1 MVCAALI
8 TVSGLTS
15 LSDEVSGA
23 LQTCVPADAD
33 WIDVAPTGADGF
45 FQSPSGDMF
54 YPVDVSQKNDR
65 DIIETEHKN
74 HDFAATALG
83 AANRWGLRPAW
94 IRVTTGKDISLL
106 QANALQEG
114 QVIFAPNVAE
124 GACAAALYQSE
135 RIART
140 AERGIWRYDKPDL
153 IYATTSP
160 QVLEAAAGRYVIARG
175 RIVSLGKTRRT
186 RYLNFG
192 TYWKQDFTVTVKAA
206 DVEAVEATLAGS
218 GWRFDELAGQAVEIR
233 GIVQIWDGPHI
244 ELLHPEQL
252 VVLDRKRAGRD
263 DPNGN

>member
-1 MVCAALI
+1 MVGL
-8 TVSGLTS
+8 SGLTS
-15 LSDEVSGA
+15 IADEDLGA

-33 WIDVAPTGADGF
+33 WIDVASAGADGL

-54 YPVDVSQKNDR
+54 YPVDISEKSGR
-65 DIIETEHKN
+65 DIFAMEHKN

-94 IRVTTGKDISLL
+94 IRVNSGEDISLL
-106 QANALQEG
+106 QAKALQEG
-114 QVIFAPNVAE
+114 QVIFAPDVAE

-140 AERGIWRYDKPDL
+140 AERGIWRDGKPDL

-160 QVLEAAAGRYVIARG
+160 QALEAAAGRYVIARG

-192 TYWKQDFTVTVKAA
+192 TYWKQDFTVTVKAT
-206 DVEAVEATLAGS
+206 DVEAVEAALASS

-252 VVLDRKRAGRD
+252 VVLDTKRAGRD